1 MPTTK
6 SAKKALKQSETR
18 RSRNR
23 HFSEIY
29 KESVKKLERAVASK
43 SGDFGALLSEVYSR
57 VDTLVKKN
65 IIHPNNAARKKSAFA
80 KLAKSA
86 PGGDAAPKAVKAPKA
101 AAKKAPAAKPASKP
115 VAKPAAKPVAK
126 PVVKK
131 PAAKPAA
138 KPTAAKS
145 AVAKPVVVEAVA
157 APAASTHP
165 LSPAGAA

>member
-23 HFSEIY
+23 HFNEIY

-101 AAKKAPAAKPASKP
+101 AAKKAPAAKAVEAAPKKAPAKKAAAP
-115 VAKPAAKPVAK
+115 KAAAPKKAPAA
-126 PVVKK
+126 KK
-131 PAAKPAA
+131 PAAK
-138 KPTAAKS
+138 KKVS
-145 AVAKPVVVEAVA
+145 A
-157 APAASTHP
+157 
-165 LSPAGAA
+165 

>member
-101 AAKKAPAAKPASKP
+101 AAKKAPAAKAVEAAPKKAPAKKAAAPKAVAEKKAP
-115 VAKPAAKPVAK
+115 VA
-126 PVVKK
+126 KK
-131 PAAKPAA
+131 PAAKKPAA
-138 KPTAAKS
+138 KKKVS
-145 AVAKPVVVEAVA
+145 A
-157 APAASTHP
+157 
-165 LSPAGAA
+165 